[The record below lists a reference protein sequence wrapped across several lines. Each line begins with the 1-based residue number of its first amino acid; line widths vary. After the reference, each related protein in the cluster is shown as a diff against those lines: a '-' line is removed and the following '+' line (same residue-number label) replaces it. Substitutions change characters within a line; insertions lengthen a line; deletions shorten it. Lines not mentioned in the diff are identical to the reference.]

1 MVGCSEYMEEPLFV
15 NVNDTLAR
23 ARNIMIERKV
33 DRLLVE
39 DEGRLVGILTLK
51 DIARRLFTSSPAWRR
66 RPIDEI
72 LVGRIMSQNLKTL
85 PSDAQIAEAARLMI
99 AEDIGSIPLLDADQ
113 VIGLVTRIGICRYFI
128 EHYEGMY
135 KVRDIMNK
143 RFPHVKPTHTV
154 AHVIKLMDKERSDW
168 VAVIDPSDKLL
179 GIIST
184 ETLTYVSVNPEK
196 TEQIISIY
204 AREGREYKY
213 LPLLTA
219 EDIMDRNYPKVAP
232 NGDAVKAAEI
242 LIQPGK
248 VVVPVVS
255 NEILRGGVSRKE
267 IVRCVLNES
276 VKYHV

>member
-1 MVGCSEYMEEPLFV
+1 MVVCREYMEKPLFV

-51 DIARRLFTSSPAWRR
+51 DISRRLFSSSPTWRR

-72 LVGRIMSQNLKTL
+72 FVGRIMSQNLKTL
-85 PSDAQIAEAARLMI
+85 SSDAQITEAARLMI
-99 AEDIGSIPLLDADQ
+99 AEDIGSIPLLEGDR
-113 VIGLVTRIGICRYFI
+113 VVGLITRIGICRYFI
-128 EHYEGMY
+128 EHYRGVY
-135 KVRDIMNK
+135 KAGDIMNK
-143 RFPHVKPTHTV
+143 RFSHVKPTHTV
-154 AHVIKLMDKERSDW
+154 AHVVKLMDKKKSDW
-168 VAVIDPSDKLL
+168 VAVIDPSDKLI

-204 AREGREYKY
+204 AREGREYRY
-213 LPLLTA
+213 LPILTA

-232 NGDAVKAAEI
+232 DSDAVKAAEI

-248 VVVPVVS
+248 IVVPVVS
-255 NEILRGGVSRKE
+255 NEILKGGVSRKE
-267 IVRCVLNES
+267 IVRCVL
-276 VKYHV
+276 K